1 MSGSNTARKG
11 LVTQLFVALELAEM
25 GYEVLQPLED
35 LRYDLACYIPP
46 KDRFIRIQCKTAW
59 LSKDQSCLI
68 FNTSNMPGGRGKRKS
83 YRGDVEF
90 FGVYSSD
97 TSKVYLVPVD
107 DVPYVSQA
115 ILRLKS
121 TKNNQEKGITW
132 AKDYEL

>member
-25 GYEVLQPLED
+25 EYEVLQPLED

-46 KDRFIRIQCKTAW
+46 EDRFIRIQCKTAW

-97 TSKVYLVPVD
+97 TGKAYLIPVD
-107 DVPYVSQA
+107 AVPEGYA
-115 ILRLKS
+115 TLRLKE
-121 TKNNQEKGITW
+121 TKNNQEKRVIW